1 MEKLELTPVDIR
13 HKEFPTGL
21 AGYKKEE
28 VREFLEIV
36 STQMEDL
43 ISQAARVEKKVP
55 DFREEPRPATIQPP
69 APKPQPI
76 IEEKP
81 KATEDL
87 ISRTLIIAEQTK
99 TEIIATAKKD
109 AERILRNAE
118 LEAKKTIE
126 EAHRYLEVL
135 DRKYKE
141 IKLEKKEFLSQ
152 YKAELEDIL
161 DKITKSTVLNKE
173 MEDEMDQHFER
184 AKKVRYNPGDEIKNE
199 KAIER
204 NNTIP
209 ENESPK

>member
-36 STQMEDL
+36 SAQMEDL
-43 ISQAARVEKKVP
+43 MAQASRVERRAPEVQ
-55 DFREEPRPATIQPP
+55 EEPRPTPMPTP

-76 IEEKP
+76 LEEKP
-81 KATEDL
+81 RATEDL

-99 TEIIATAKKD
+99 TEIIAAAKKD

-141 IKLEKKEFLSQ
+141 IKVEKKEFLSQ

-184 AKKVRYNPGDEIKNE
+184 AKKVRYTPETEKKDEQQNTGINPISQDE
-199 KAIER
+199 
-204 NNTIP
+204 
-209 ENESPK
+209 SS

>member
-36 STQMEDL
+36 SAQMEDL
-43 ISQAARVEKKVP
+43 LASRVEKKEP
-55 DFREEPRPATIQPP
+55 EIREEPRP

-99 TEIIATAKKD
+99 TEIIASAKKE

-141 IKLEKKEFLSQ
+141 IKGEKKQFLSQ
-152 YKAELEDIL
+152 YRAELEDML
-161 DKITKSTVLNKE
+161 DKITKSTILNKE

-184 AKKVRYNPGDEIKNE
+184 AKKVRYSPEQEKTNE
-199 KAIER
+199 KTDTG
-204 NNTIP
+204 NNTISQ
-209 ENESPK
+209 NEST

>member
-36 STQMEDL
+36 SAQMEDL
-43 ISQAARVEKKVP
+43 MAQASRTEKKEP
-55 DFREEPRPATIQPP
+55 EIREEPRP

-99 TEIIATAKKD
+99 TEIIAAAKKD

-141 IKLEKKEFLSQ
+141 IKTEKKQFLSQ
-152 YKAELEDIL
+152 YRAELEDIL
-161 DKITKSTVLNKE
+161 DKITKSTIMNKE

-184 AKKVRYNPGDEIKNE
+184 AKKVRYSPEQESTNEGQNTGNNPVSQDKS
-199 KAIER
+199 
-204 NNTIP
+204 TQ
-209 ENESPK
+209 